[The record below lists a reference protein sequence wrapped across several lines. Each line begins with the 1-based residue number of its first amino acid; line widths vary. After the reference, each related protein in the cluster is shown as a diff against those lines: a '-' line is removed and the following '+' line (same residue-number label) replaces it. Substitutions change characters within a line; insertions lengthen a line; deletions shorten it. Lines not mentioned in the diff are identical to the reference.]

1 MNYLVKFRKTTIF
14 ALHVLENTMTEKRRN
29 YIRINKDGIDAQL
42 DVFIYENDGF
52 QIAYAPAL
60 DLMGYGK
67 TVEDAKA
74 SFEVVIEDFFD
85 FGIQRKTLDTYLKE
99 HGWTKEAKAVEFK
112 SPQAWIILQRNK
124 QLQEI
129 FSSDFQ
135 KQTVP
140 FVHSFAC

>member
-1 MNYLVKFRKTTIF
+1 M
-14 ALHVLENTMTEKRRN
+14 HVQENAMTDKRRN
-29 YIRINKDGIDAQL
+29 YIRINNDGIDAQL

-67 TVEDAKA
+67 TVDDAKA
-74 SFEVVIEDFFD
+74 SFEVVIEDFFE

-99 HGWTKEAKAVEFK
+99 HGWTKESKAVEFK
-112 SPQAWIILQRNK
+112 SPQAWLILQKNK

-129 FSSDFQ
+129 FTSDFQ

>member
-1 MNYLVKFRKTTIF
+1 MKS
-14 ALHVLENTMTEKRRN
+14 N
-29 YIRINKDGIDAQL
+29 YIKITKDGIDANL

-67 TVEDAKA
+67 TIEDAKA
-74 SFEVVIEDFFD
+74 SFEIVIEDFFEC
-85 FGIQRKTLDTYLKE
+85 GIQRKTLNTYLKE
-99 HGWTKEAKAVEFK
+99 HGWTNEAKKVEFK
-112 SPQAWIILQRNK
+112 SPQVWIILQRNK

-140 FVHSFAC
+140 FTHSFVS